1 MRCVTSEATHHALHP
16 HVRNRD
22 ASQIIGVVVDLH
34 FDGPAD
40 DENAIMFVWR
50 HEPQDGANGFVRHTG
65 DTATVLAAVER
76 AWRRFAPDV
85 PHTMSGVA

>member
-1 MRCVTSEATHHALHP
+1 MRCVTSEATHHALQP

-22 ASQIIGVVVDLH
+22 ASQIIGVVADLH
-34 FDGPAD
+34 FNGPAD

-65 DTATVLAAVER
+65 DTATALAAAEQ
-76 AWRRFAPDV
+76 AWRRLAPDV
-85 PHTMSGVA
+85 FRPTSGVA